1 MAEYLE
7 KETFKS
13 WMEENIIKNPMILT
27 AIDYA
32 PSADVEPVRHGHWEA
47 DVCDRVSMSGKLE
60 NLICY
65 KCSACEMFSCQETK
79 YCYNCGA
86 KMDEENSE

>member
-1 MAEYLE
+1 MLEYFE
-7 KETFKS
+7 KEAFKS
-13 WMEENIIKNPMILT
+13 WMKENITENLMILT

-47 DVCDRVSMSGKLE
+47 DVCDRVSMAGKLE

-65 KCSACEMFSCQETK
+65 KCSACGMFSCQETK

-86 KMDEENSE
+86 KMDEENGE

>member
-1 MAEYLE
+1 MPEYLE

-13 WMEENIIKNPMILT
+13 WMKENITENLMILT

-47 DVCDRVSMSGKLE
+47 DVCDRVSMAGKLE

-65 KCSACEMFSCQETK
+65 KCSACGMFSCQETK

>member
-13 WMEENIIKNPMILT
+13 WMEENITKNSMILK

-32 PSADVEPVRHGHWEA
+32 PPSIFVGV
-47 DVCDRVSMSGKLE
+47 KLGQSIE
-60 NLICY
+60 EVKAAIKEYDHLARS
-65 KCSACEMFSCQETK
+65 K
-79 YCYNCGA
+79 
-86 KMDEENSE
+86 DEKI